1 MRAIIPKRYY
11 RCWKSQGMSGM
22 LKRLMDK
29 LNRRKMQALIDIL
42 PVWYNTCRRV
52 SEICGDALHDVELVD
67 GDIGAVLDKAD
78 RMLFQFRNDAGDVR
92 RSIQLL
98 DRQLAGRVDATTRR
112 VFELRNATAK
122 FLIRAQ
128 GPSPFARQG
137 MESDMSQRY
146 YHRALEE
153 AGFEARRLKNELD
166 KEIELL
172 WDELDK
178 LIRLTEM
185 RLRS

>member
-1 MRAIIPKRYY
+1 MAGVFKG
-11 RCWKSQGMSGM
+11 W
-22 LKRLMDK
+22 LDK
-29 LNRRKMQALIDIL
+29 LKQRRMREMLDIL
-42 PVWYNTCRRV
+42 PVWYNTCLRV
-52 SEICGDALHDVELVD
+52 SQICGDALHDADLME
-67 GDIGAVLDKAD
+67 GDIGEVLDKAD

-92 RSIQLL
+92 RSVGRY
-98 DRQLAGRVDATTRR
+98 DPQLAGRVEATTRR

-128 GPSPFARQG
+128 GPSPFARRG
-137 MESDMSQRY
+137 MEEELSHMY

-153 AGFEARRLKNELD
+153 AGFEARRLKSELD
-166 KEIELL
+166 KEINLL
-172 WDELDK
+172 WSDLEK